1 MKFHYTLST
10 YLCVNTHKMKQIY
23 TLLLLVILT
32 SCHQLPDYSSLSKSS
47 LSKELI
53 ETKADSG
60 LLILLKDS
68 KAVAKVNLV
77 LEDSLYKESNEQV
90 FQTKRDMGTLLSP
103 AYLMAISDCAS
114 LTDTVDVGNGIY
126 IKDGVQIE
134 DHNANRG
141 GYGVI
146 SAEQVIAFDSK
157 IGLVKLL
164 EKSGSVDEEISS
176 LCFQNFQAA
185 PEKTVTYF
193 DRIAHEDFSLYPAE
207 KMAEVRKALRMVV
220 TGGTGK
226 NLDLENLEVSGKTG
240 KADKN
245 EISCCAYF
253 EMDGSIYTCLVIIS
267 NPKEGYPSG
276 GMMCGDVIKG
286 VVEGIKEK
294 GFVK

>member
-1 MKFHYTLST
+1 
-10 YLCVNTHKMKQIY
+10 MKQLNLLILAF
-23 TLLLLVILT
+23 LLLASYQQGTDFQSISGV
-32 SCHQLPDYSSLSKSS
+32 SLA
-47 LSKELI
+47 KELI

-68 KAVAKVNLV
+68 KAVAKVNLI
-77 LEDSLYKESNEQV
+77 LEDNFYKEGNEQV
-90 FQTKRDMGTLLSP
+90 FQTKRDMGTLLLST
-103 AYLMAISDCAS
+103 YLMAASDFIS

-126 IKDGVQIE
+126 IKDGIQIE

-146 SAEQVIAFDSK
+146 NAEQVIAFDSK

-164 EKSGSVDEEISS
+164 ERTQGIDEKISS
-176 LCFQNFQAA
+176 LGIQDFQAT
-185 PEKTVTYF
+185 PLSLVTYF
-193 DRIAHEDFSLYPAE
+193 DRIAHEDTTLYSPE
-207 KMAEVRKALRMVV
+207 QMKGIRNALRMVV
-220 TGGTGK
+220 TSGTGK

-253 EMDGSIYTCLVIIS
+253 EMEGSIYTCLVIIS

-286 VVEGIKEK
+286 VIEQIKESNNE
-294 GFVK
+294 

>member
-1 MKFHYTLST
+1 MKHLTLILFS
-10 YLCVNTHKMKQIY
+10 IS
-23 TLLLLVILT
+23 LLLA
-32 SCHQLPDYSSLSKSS
+32 SCQQRSNIQSLSKSS

-68 KAVAKVNLV
+68 KTVAKVNLI
-77 LEDSLYKESNEQV
+77 LEDSLYKEGNEQV

-103 AYLMAISDCAS
+103 AYLMAISDCVS
-114 LTDTVDVGNGIY
+114 FTDTVDVGNGIY
-126 IKDGVQIE
+126 IKDGIQIE

-146 SAEQVIAFDSK
+146 NMEQVIAFDSK
-157 IGLVKLL
+157 IGMVKLL
-164 EKSGSVDEEISS
+164 ERTQGIDEKIFS
-176 LCFQNFQAA
+176 LGIQDFQAT
-185 PEKTVTYF
+185 PLSLVTYF
-193 DRIAHEDFSLYPAE
+193 DRIAHEDTTLYSSE
-207 KMAEVRKALRMVV
+207 QMKGIRNALRMVV
-220 TGGTGK
+220 TSGTGK
-226 NLDLENLEVSGKTG
+226 NLDLDNLEVSGKTG

-253 EMDGSIYTCLVIIS
+253 EMEGSIYTCLVIIS

-276 GMMCGDVIKG
+276 GMMCGDVIKRI
-286 VVEGIKEK
+286 VEEIKEK

>member
-1 MKFHYTLST
+1 
-10 YLCVNTHKMKQIY
+10 MKQL
-23 TLLLLVILT
+23 TLMLFPFFLLLT

-47 LSKELI
+47 LSKELV

-77 LEDSLYKESNEQV
+77 LEDSLYKEGNKQA

-103 AYLMAISDCAS
+103 AYLMAISDCVS
-114 LTDTVDVGNGIY
+114 FTDTVDVGNGIY
-126 IKDGVQIE
+126 IKEGVQIE
-134 DHNANRG
+134 GHNANRG

-146 SAEQVIAFDSK
+146 NMEQVIAFDSK

-164 EKSGSVDEEISS
+164 ERTQGINEKISS
-176 LCFQNFQAA
+176 LGIQDFQAT
-185 PEKTVTYF
+185 PLSLVTYF
-193 DRIAHEDFSLYPAE
+193 DRIAHEDTTLYSPE
-207 KMAEVRKALRMVV
+207 QMKGIRKALRMVV
-220 TGGTGK
+220 TSGTGK
-226 NLDLENLEVSGKTG
+226 NLDLDNLEVSGKTG

-253 EMDGSIYTCLVIIS
+253 EMEGSIYTCLVIIS

-276 GMMCGDVIKG
+276 GMMCGEVIKG
-286 VVEGIKEK
+286 VWK
-294 GFVK
+294 G

>member
-1 MKFHYTLST
+1 MNYINFLI
-10 YLCVNTHKMKQIY
+10 V
-23 TLLLLVILT
+23 LLLLT
-32 SCHQLPDYSSLSKSS
+32 SCQQRSNIQSISKSS

-68 KAVAKVNLV
+68 KTVAKVNLV
-77 LEDSLYKESNEQV
+77 WENSHYKEGTEQT

-103 AYLMAISDCAS
+103 AYLMAASESISLS
-114 LTDTVDVGNGIY
+114 DTVDVGNGIY

-146 SAEQVIAFDSK
+146 NMEQVIAFDSK
-157 IGLVKLL
+157 IGMVKLL
-164 EKSGSVDEEISS
+164 ERTQGIDEKIFS
-176 LCFQNFQAA
+176 LGIQDFQAT
-185 PEKTVTYF
+185 PLSLVTYF
-193 DRIAHEDFSLYPAE
+193 DRIAHEDTTLYSPE
-207 KMAEVRKALRMVV
+207 QMKGIRNALRMVV
-220 TGGTGK
+220 TSGTGK

-245 EISCCAYF
+245 
-253 EMDGSIYTCLVIIS
+253 IYTCLVIIS

-276 GMMCGDVIKG
+276 GMMCGDVVKRI
-286 VVEGIKEK
+286 VEEIKEK

>member
-1 MKFHYTLST
+1 MKHLHLFIIISF
-10 YLCVNTHKMKQIY
+10 
-23 TLLLLVILT
+23 LLL
-32 SCHQLPDYSSLSKSS
+32 SCHQLPDYLSLSKSS
-47 LSKELI
+47 LYKELI
-53 ETKADSG
+53 KTKADSG

-77 LEDSLYKESNEQV
+77 LEDSLYKEGDKQV
-90 FQTKRDMGTLLSP
+90 FQTKRDMGTLLAP
-103 AYLMAISDCAS
+103 AYLMAASDFIS

-164 EKSGSVDEEISS
+164 EKSEGIDGKISS
-176 LCFQNFQAA
+176 LGFQNFQAT

-193 DRIAHEDFSLYPAE
+193 DQTAHEDFSLYPAE
-207 KMAEVRKALRMVV
+207 KMAGIRKVLRMVV

-226 NLDLENLEVSGKTG
+226 NLNLENLEVAGKTG

-253 EMDGSIYTCLVIIS
+253 EMEGSIYTCLVIIS

-276 GMMCGDVIKG
+276 GMMCGEVIKRII
-286 VVEGIKEK
+286 EEIKEK

>member
-1 MKFHYTLST
+1 MKHLTLIILS
-10 YLCVNTHKMKQIY
+10 IS
-23 TLLLLVILT
+23 LLLT
-32 SCHQLPDYSSLSKSS
+32 SCQQRNDFQLISKSS

-68 KAVAKVNLV
+68 KTVAKVNLI
-77 LEDSLYKESNEQV
+77 LEDNLYKESNKQV
-90 FQTKRDMGTLLSP
+90 FQSKRDMGTLLSP
-103 AYLMAISDCAS
+103 AYLMAASDFIS

-126 IKDGVQIE
+126 IKDGIQIE

-157 IGLVKLL
+157 IGMVKLL
-164 EKSGSVDEEISS
+164 ERTQGIDEKISS
-176 LCFQNFQAA
+176 LGIQDFQAT
-185 PEKTVTYF
+185 PLSLVTYF
-193 DRIAHEDFSLYPAE
+193 DRIAHEDTTLYSPE
-207 KMAEVRKALRMVV
+207 QMKGIRNALRMVV

-253 EMDGSIYTCLVIIS
+253 EMEGSIYTCLVIIS

-276 GMMCGDVIKG
+276 GIMCGEVIKR
-286 VVEGIKEK
+286 VVEEINKYHAK
-294 GFVK
+294 

>member
-1 MKFHYTLST
+1 MKHLTLIILS
-10 YLCVNTHKMKQIY
+10 IS
-23 TLLLLVILT
+23 LLLT
-32 SCHQLPDYSSLSKSS
+32 SCQQRNDFQLISKSS

-68 KAVAKVNLV
+68 KTVAKVNLI
-77 LEDSLYKESNEQV
+77 LEDNLYKESNKQV
-90 FQTKRDMGTLLSP
+90 FQSKRDMGTLLSP
-103 AYLMAISDCAS
+103 AYLMAASDFIS

-126 IKDGVQIE
+126 IKDGIQIE

-157 IGLVKLL
+157 IGMVKLL
-164 EKSGSVDEEISS
+164 ERTQGIDEKISS
-176 LCFQNFQAA
+176 LGIQDFQAT
-185 PEKTVTYF
+185 PLSLVTYF
-193 DRIAHEDFSLYPAE
+193 DRIAHEDTTLYSPE
-207 KMAEVRKALRMVV
+207 QMKGIRNALRMVV

-226 NLDLENLEVSGKTG
+226 NLDLENLEVFGKTG

-253 EMDGSIYTCLVIIS
+253 EMEGSIYTCLVIIS

-276 GMMCGDVIKG
+276 GIMCGEVIKR
-286 VVEGIKEK
+286 VVEEINKYHAK
-294 GFVK
+294 

>member
-1 MKFHYTLST
+1 MKHLTLIILS
-10 YLCVNTHKMKQIY
+10 IS
-23 TLLLLVILT
+23 LLLT
-32 SCHQLPDYSSLSKSS
+32 SCQQRNDFQLISKSS

-68 KAVAKVNLV
+68 KTVAKVNLI
-77 LEDSLYKESNEQV
+77 LEDNLYKESNKQV
-90 FQTKRDMGTLLSP
+90 FQSKRDMGTLLSP
-103 AYLMAISDCAS
+103 AYLMAASDFIS

-126 IKDGVQIE
+126 I
-134 DHNANRG
+134 
-141 GYGVI
+141 I

-157 IGLVKLL
+157 IGMVKLL
-164 EKSGSVDEEISS
+164 ERTQGIDEKISS
-176 LCFQNFQAA
+176 LGIQDFQAT
-185 PEKTVTYF
+185 PLSLVTYF
-193 DRIAHEDFSLYPAE
+193 DRIAHEDTTLYSPE
-207 KMAEVRKALRMVV
+207 QMKGIRNALRMVV

-253 EMDGSIYTCLVIIS
+253 EMEGSIYTCLVIIS

-276 GMMCGDVIKG
+276 GIMCGEVIKR
-286 VVEGIKEK
+286 VVEEINKYHAK
-294 GFVK
+294 

>member
-1 MKFHYTLST
+1 MMNLNIFG
-10 YLCVNTHKMKQIY
+10 
-23 TLLLLVILT
+23 LLLVLFFNLNLEADNLFSI
-32 SCHQLPDYSSLSKSS
+32 SKEI

-77 LEDSLYKESNEQV
+77 LEDSLYKESNEQA

-103 AYLMAISDCAS
+103 AYLMAASDFIS

-141 GYGVI
+141 GYGII

-157 IGLVKLL
+157 IGMVKLL
-164 EKSGSVDEEISS
+164 ERTQGIDEKIFS
-176 LCFQNFQAA
+176 LGIQDFQAT
-185 PEKTVTYF
+185 PLSLVTYF
-193 DRIAHEDFSLYPAE
+193 DRIAHEDTTLYSP
-207 KMAEVRKALRMVV
+207 KQMKGIRNALRMVV
-220 TGGTGK
+220 IGGTGK
-226 NLDLENLEVSGKTG
+226 NLDLENLEISGKTG
-240 KADKN
+240 KTNEN

-253 EMDGSIYTCLVIIS
+253 KIDESVCTCLVIIS
-267 NPKEGYPSG
+267 NPKEGHPSG
-276 GMMCGDVIKG
+276 GMMCGEVIKRI
-286 VVEGIKEK
+286 VEQIKESNNERRRK
-294 GFVK
+294 N

>member
-1 MKFHYTLST
+1 MMNLNIFG
-10 YLCVNTHKMKQIY
+10 
-23 TLLLLVILT
+23 LLLVLFFNLNLEADNLFSI
-32 SCHQLPDYSSLSKSS
+32 SKEI

-77 LEDSLYKESNEQV
+77 WEDSLYKESNEQA

-103 AYLMAISDCAS
+103 AYLMAISDCVS
-114 LTDTVDVGNGIY
+114 FTDTVDVGNGIY
-126 IKDGVQIE
+126 IKDGIQIE

-146 SAEQVIAFDSK
+146 NAEQVIAFDSK
-157 IGLVKLL
+157 IGMVKLL
-164 EKSGSVDEEISS
+164 ERTQGIDEKIFS
-176 LCFQNFQAA
+176 LGIQNFQAT
-185 PEKTVTYF
+185 PLSLVTYF
-193 DRIAHEDFSLYPAE
+193 DRIAHEDTTLYFPE
-207 KMAEVRKALRMVV
+207 QMKGIRKALRMVV
-220 TGGTGK
+220 TSGPGK
-226 NLDLENLEVSGKTG
+226 NLELENLEVSGKTG
-240 KADKN
+240 KTDKN

-253 EMDGSIYTCLVIIS
+253 KMEGSIYTCLVIIS

-276 GMMCGDVIKG
+276 GMMCGDVIKRI
-286 VVEGIKEK
+286 VEEIKEK

>member
-1 MKFHYTLST
+1 MKHLS
-10 YLCVNTHKMKQIY
+10 LIILSLF
-23 TLLLLVILT
+23 LLLT
-32 SCHQLPDYSSLSKSS
+32 SCQQRSDFQSLSKSS
-47 LSKELI
+47 LSKKLI

-77 LEDSLYKESNEQV
+77 LEDSLYKESNEQA

-103 AYLMAISDCAS
+103 AYLMAISDCVS
-114 LTDTVDVGNGIY
+114 FTDTVDVGNGIY

-157 IGLVKLL
+157 IGMIKLL
-164 EKSGSVDEEISS
+164 ERCENIEEKIFS
-176 LCFQNFQAA
+176 LDFQNFQAT
-185 PEKTVTYF
+185 PEKTLAYF
-193 DRIAHEDFSLYPAE
+193 DRIANEDFSLYPAE
-207 KMAEVRKALRMVV
+207 KMKQIRYLLRKVI
-220 TGGTGK
+220 TDGTGK
-226 NLDLENLEVSGKTG
+226 NLDLENLEISGKTG
-240 KADKN
+240 KTNEN

-253 EMDGSIYTCLVIIS
+253 KIDESVYTCLVIIS

-276 GMMCGDVIKG
+276 GMMCGEVIKRI
-286 VVEGIKEK
+286 VENITNKIEMK
-294 GFVK
+294 

>member
-1 MKFHYTLST
+1 MLNFL
-10 YLCVNTHKMKQIY
+10 N
-23 TLLLLVILT
+23 
-32 SCHQLPDYSSLSKSS
+32 D
-47 LSKELI
+47 
-53 ETKADSG
+53 D
-60 LLILLKDS
+60 

-103 AYLMAISDCAS
+103 AYLMEISDCVF

-126 IKDGVQIE
+126 IKEGVQIE

-157 IGLVKLL
+157 IGMIKLL
-164 EKSGSVDEEISS
+164 ERCGNIEEKISS
-176 LCFQNFQAA
+176 LGFQNFQAT
-185 PEKTVTYF
+185 PEKTLAYF
-193 DRIAHEDFSLYPAE
+193 DRIANEDFSLYPAE
-207 KMAEVRKALRMVV
+207 KMAGIRKALRMVV

-253 EMDGSIYTCLVIIS
+253 EMEGSIYTCLVIIS

-276 GMMCGDVIKG
+276 GMMCGEVIKRI
-286 VVEGIKEK
+286 VEEIKEK